1 MVLAQSE
8 TMGQMK
14 NYWLQVELLTKNST
28 ATINTT
34 KTKNV
39 PDTNSFRNTQVKGRP
54 EYLTCGRIAD
64 YEYVHYCYKY
74 NMDVKLALIHR
85 YNFVLNIFV
94 LFSSCQTY
102 VSTVDMS
109 TV

>member
-1 MVLAQSE
+1 M
-8 TMGQMK
+8 
-14 NYWLQVELLTKNST
+14 
-28 ATINTT
+28 
-34 KTKNV
+34 
-39 PDTNSFRNTQVKGRP
+39 
-54 EYLTCGRIAD
+54 AD

-94 LFSSCQTY
+94 LFLSCQTY

-109 TV
+109 TVELTHFETHVWQAKKFDRFIVDSFQGVDKF